1 MFAKS
6 DKKPAKFQWKSII
19 KTNIMILRVVGLWP
33 RGAEGYEPNLYTLYS
48 AVLNFVVSCSSI
60 FQSAYIFLIYTDLQA
75 LAAIIFVIFTDWLAA
90 VKVCYFVFKT
100 SILKEQ
106 MTELESTMFQPK
118 LAQQRVFQASVTS
131 WRLIYTAFSVLTI
144 ITLHLW
150 TFFPI
155 LDGTVKEH
163 RLPFWAWYPYDAH
176 SSPLYEL
183 TYVHQIISVWC
194 LAMANVN
201 MDALIAALMMFI
213 SAQCDV
219 LSDNLKGLTG
229 DDFNDKLVECIK
241 HHKRIVRFAANCNRF
256 FNEIALGQFF
266 TSSASLALAMF
277 QLTLV
282 EPLSSECY
290 SLLFYVSAITVQIFL
305 YCWCG
310 TDVEVRVSHLSI
322 L

>member
-1 MFAKS
+1 
-6 DKKPAKFQWKSII
+6 
-19 KTNIMILRVVGLWP
+19 
-33 RGAEGYEPNLYTLYS
+33 
-48 AVLNFVVSCSSI
+48 
-60 FQSAYIFLIYTDLQA
+60 
-75 LAAIIFVIFTDWLAA
+75 
-90 VKVCYFVFKT
+90 
-100 SILKEQ
+100 
-106 MTELESTMFQPK
+106 
-118 LAQQRVFQASVTS
+118 
-131 WRLIYTAFSVLTI
+131 
-144 ITLHLW
+144 
-150 TFFPI
+150 
-155 LDGTVKEH
+155 
-163 RLPFWAWYPYDAH
+163 LPFWAWYPYDAH

-241 HHKRIVRFAANCNRF
+241 HHKRIV
-256 FNEIALGQFF
+256 
-266 TSSASLALAMF
+266 
-277 QLTLV
+277 

-322 L
+322 F